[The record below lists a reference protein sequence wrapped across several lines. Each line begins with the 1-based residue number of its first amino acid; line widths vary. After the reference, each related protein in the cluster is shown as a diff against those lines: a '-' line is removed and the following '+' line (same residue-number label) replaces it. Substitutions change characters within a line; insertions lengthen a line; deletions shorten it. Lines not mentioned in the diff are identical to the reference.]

1 MTTENG
7 HQVTAALAELGVPI
21 QGELRILYLHNPL
34 KAIVLIDREYFGTY
48 EFEKGM
54 FVRE

>member
-1 MTTENG
+1 MNHE
-7 HQVTAALAELGVPI
+7 VTAALAELGVPI

-48 EFEKGM
+48 EFEKGK